1 MTKARVKIMICYINH
16 ICLHLA
22 ATTTTYVNLW
32 RLERKIAW
40 MDIVVTRLGGTGL
53 SIINRRKI
61 KQASKVSTNVQNTGH
76 IKEFLV
82 SLVFPTGSRTKRRG
96 IVSYFFCHSH
106 TVPNNSYRF

>member
-22 ATTTTYVNLW
+22 TTYVNLW

-53 SIINRRKI
+53 SIINRRK
-61 KQASKVSTNVQNTGH
+61 KQKASKVSTNVQNTGH
-76 IKEFLV
+76 ISKEFIV
-82 SLVFPTGSRTKRRG
+82 SLVFWSFRQDQRPKRLKEG
-96 IVSYFFCHSH
+96 DCILFFLS
-106 TVPNNSYRF
+106 